1 MYKKSLGFFGLMLS
15 ITVVFLEKDTLL
27 DVIKEGTMMSIIL
40 SILFIAIVSHFPII
54 PFFLAVGIMG
64 AIFGLL
70 KGTLISLIG
79 VMIGALAVFFLT
91 RYSFRDLISKK
102 AKNSPTT
109 SKYDAYFANNAF
121 TSILFFGGLLPLL
134 PSLLTSSLCGLS
146 SVRWT
151 VFFLASLVGQIPRV
165 FVMTTAGAYFPTNKL
180 MSLSIYVA
188 YITVTLLMSYQKFPN
203 LFRVTKGTDRGIMKM
218 INKLIK

>member
-1 MYKKSLGFFGLMLS
+1 MYKKLLGFFGLMLS
-15 ITVVFLEKDTLL
+15 ITVVLLEKDTLL
-27 DVIKEGTMMSIIL
+27 DIIKEGTMRSIIL

-79 VMIGALAVFFLT
+79 VIIGVLAVFFLT

-102 AKNSPTT
+102 VKNSPTT
-109 SKYDAYFANNAF
+109 RKYEDYFAKNAF
-121 TSILFFGGLLPLL
+121 TSILFFGGILPLL
-134 PSLLTSSLCGLS
+134 PSLFTSSLCGLS

-165 FVMTTAGAYFPTNKL
+165 FVITTAGVYFPTNKL
-180 MSLSIYVA
+180 MSLSIYVG
-188 YITVTLLMSYQKFPN
+188 YIAVTLSMSFRKFPN
-203 LFRVTKGTDRGIMKM
+203 LFRIPKGTDRGIMKM
-218 INKLIK
+218 INKRIK